1 MVSFS
6 KNKIL
11 NHPVKK
17 IYNIIADVKKYPDF
31 LPWCNEITIKEKT
44 KKYIITEV
52 KVGFKN
58 INETY
63 VCRVLLYPQKRIT
76 LEYISGPFEHLEIEW
91 KFKKITK
98 IKTNV
103 NFFCSFKFR
112 SIFLRLSTSFFLEN
126 AVEKMVDAF
135 EKKLNNRTY

>member
-1 MVSFS
+1 MVSFI

-11 NHPVKK
+11 NYPIKK
-17 IYNIIADVKKYPDF
+17 IYSTVADVEKYPDF

-63 VCRVLLYPQKRIT
+63 VCRVLLYPQERIA
-76 LEYISGPFEHLEIEW
+76 LEYISGPFEYLEIDW
-91 KFKKITK
+91 KFKKISK
-98 IKTNV
+98 KRTNV
-103 NFFCSFKFR
+103 SFFCNFKFR
-112 SIFLRLSTSFFLEN
+112 SVFLRLSTGFFLER
-126 AVEKMVDAF
+126 AIEKMVDAF

>member
-1 MVSFS
+1 LVSFS

-76 LEYISGPFEHLEIEW
+76 LEYISGPFEYLEIDW

-98 IKTNV
+98 IKTDV
-103 NFFCSFKFR
+103 NFFCSFKFK

>member
-44 KKYIITEV
+44 KKYIITKV

-63 VCRVLLYPQKRIT
+63 VCRVLLYPEKRIT
-76 LEYISGPFEHLEIEW
+76 LEYISGPFEYLEIDW

-98 IKTNV
+98 IKTDV
-103 NFFCSFKFR
+103 NFFCNFKFR

-135 EKKLNNRTY
+135 EKRLNST

>member
-1 MVSFS
+1 MVSF
-6 KNKIL
+6 KKKKIISQ
-11 NHPVKK
+11 PIEK
-17 IYNIIADVKKYPDF
+17 IYNLVADVKKYPNF
-31 LPWCNEITIKEKT
+31 LPWCSDIVIKEKT

-76 LEYISGPFEHLEIEW
+76 LEYISGPFEYLEIDW

-98 IKTNV
+98 IKTDV
-103 NFFCSFKFR
+103 SFFCNFKFR

>member
-58 INETY
+58 INEAY

-76 LEYISGPFEHLEIEW
+76 LEYISGPFEYLEIDW

-98 IKTNV
+98 IKTDV
-103 NFFCSFKFR
+103 NFFCNFKFR

-135 EKKLNNRTY
+135 EKRLNST

>member
-52 KVGFKN
+52 KVGFQN
-58 INETY
+58 INESY
-63 VCRVLLYPQKRIT
+63 LCKVLLYPQKRIK
-76 LEYISGPFEHLEIEW
+76 LDYISGPFEYLEIDW
-91 KFKKITK
+91 RFKKLTK
-98 IKTNV
+98 NKTDV
-103 NFFCSFKFR
+103 NFFCNFKFK

-135 EKKLNNRTY
+135 EKKLNN

>member
-1 MVSFS
+1 MVQRY
-6 KNKIL
+6 KNKTL

-63 VCRVLLYPQKRIT
+63 ICKVLLYPQKRIA
-76 LEYISGPFEHLEIEW
+76 LEYISGPFEHLEIDW

-98 IKTNV
+98 IKTDV

-112 SIFLRLSTSFFLEN
+112 SIFLRLSTSFFLES

-135 EKKLNNRTY
+135 ERELNN